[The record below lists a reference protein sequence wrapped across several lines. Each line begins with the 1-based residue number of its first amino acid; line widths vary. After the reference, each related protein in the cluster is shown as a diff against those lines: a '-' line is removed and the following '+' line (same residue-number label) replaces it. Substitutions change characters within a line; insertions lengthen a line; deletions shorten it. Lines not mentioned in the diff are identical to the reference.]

1 MNKKIG
7 RIFIFIIISI
17 IIELLIFN
25 YGAIRSFINGSE
37 RQIEYQLESSYK
49 NNKNNYILTINNL
62 DEILT
67 SVNINYKNDYKEI
80 IKYETYFI
88 SEDDTNYK
96 KIKDKYM
103 LANKNN
109 TYIQLDTHT
118 NAKEVKIFF
127 QSEKQLEIDSVIIN
141 HSNLNF
147 SIVRILIV
155 FAIVNLIYYIKT
167 KKIYKIEYNK
177 NSKQQ
182 FLVIFGILLFTI
194 IFITIY
200 YMKEID
206 VSQYNMLQEDIL
218 DQEQIMQT
226 EALLNGSISLLVKP
240 PQELIDLQDPYNH
253 GLREENNIEYMYDT
267 AYYNGNYYSYFGIAP
282 IITLIMP
289 IKIIFDMYLPLKIY
303 TLLFIL
309 IAIFLIFLVYK
320 KIVEKYIKK
329 ISLFNFIL
337 GFITIV
343 FGSSLLLLLRG
354 EKYDIVCASGIT
366 FFLLAIFL
374 LLDLNEESRYR
385 KLKLFFA
392 GLSTGLIVLS
402 KPSYILYYLIL
413 SYLIIMY
420 LKNIKLDRKT
430 KIYDMLIYFIPLS
443 LLAIFQMTYNYLR
456 FDSIFEFGA
465 KYQLTSYNMI
475 YAMTPTLGKIIE
487 GIGKYIF
494 TLPIINI
501 FDFPFVVPNFNS
513 TNTALNELCYQNKIV
528 GLAAI
533 PIVWVILL
541 IGELKNNIKTKEDKE
556 LKNLINI
563 SLITVLL
570 FIILN
575 TVSAGICDAY
585 SVEFK
590 IIAVLVCTII
600 WLKILEN
607 KENKNI
613 LNKIFLIVCI
623 ATLLLFIPLSLTTES
638 NLLLDMK
645 NETTVYLKNF
655 FEFWT

>member
-226 EALLNGSISLLVKP
+226 EALLNGSTSLLVKP
-240 PQELIDLQDPYNH
+240 SQELIDLQDPYNH

-289 IKIIFDMYLPLKIY
+289 IKIIFNMYLPLKIY

-533 PIVWVILL
+533 PIVWIILL
-541 IGELKNNIKTKEDKE
+541 IGELKNNIKTKEDRE

-585 SVEFK
+585 SIEFK

-607 KENKNI
+607 KENENI

-638 NLLLDMK
+638 NLLLDMN
-645 NETTVYLKNF
+645 NETTVHLKNF

>member
-17 IIELLIFN
+17 IIELFIFN

-37 RQIEYQLESSYK
+37 RYVEYQLESNYE

-62 DEILT
+62 NEILT
-67 SVNINYKNDYKEI
+67 SININYKNDYKEI

-141 HSNLNF
+141 HANLNF
-147 SIVRILIV
+147 SIIRLLIV
-155 FAIVNLIYYIKT
+155 FVIINLIYYIKT

-177 NSKQQ
+177 NSKEQ
-182 FLVIFGILLFTI
+182 FLMIFSILLFTI
-194 IFITIY
+194 VFITIY
-200 YMKEID
+200 YIKEID

-218 DQEQIMQT
+218 AQEQIMQT
-226 EALLNGSISLLVKP
+226 EALLNGSTSLLVKP
-240 PQELIDLQDPYNH
+240 PQELIDLQDPYNP
-253 GLREENNIEYMYDT
+253 GLREENNVEYMYDT
-267 AYYNGNYYSYFGIAP
+267 AYYDGNYYSYFGIAP

-289 IKIIFDMYLPLKIY
+289 IKIIFNMYLPLKIY

-320 KIVEKYIKK
+320 KIIEKYIKK

-366 FFLLAIFL
+366 FFLLAMFL
-374 LLDLNEESRYR
+374 LLDLNEESKYR

-413 SYLIIMY
+413 LYLIIMY

-430 KIYDMLIYFIPLS
+430 KICDMLIYFIPLS
-443 LLAIFQMTYNYLR
+443 LLAIFQMAYNYLR
-456 FDSIFEFGA
+456 FDNIFEFGA

-585 SVEFK
+585 SIEFK

-607 KENKNI
+607 KENDNI

-638 NLLLDMK
+638 NLLLDMN
-645 NETTVYLKNF
+645 NETTVHLKNF
-655 FEFWT
+655 FEFWG

>member
-37 RQIEYQLESSYK
+37 RHIEYQLESSYK

-226 EALLNGSISLLVKP
+226 EALLNGSTSLLVKP

-253 GLREENNIEYMYDT
+253 GLREENNIEYMCDT

-289 IKIIFDMYLPLKIY
+289 IKIIFNMYLPLKIY

>member
-37 RQIEYQLESSYK
+37 RYVEYQLESNYE

-62 DEILT
+62 NEILT
-67 SVNINYKNDYKEI
+67 SININYKNDYKEI

-141 HSNLNF
+141 HANLNF
-147 SIVRILIV
+147 SIIRLLIV
-155 FAIVNLIYYIKT
+155 FVIINLIYYIKT

-177 NSKQQ
+177 NSKEQ
-182 FLVIFGILLFTI
+182 FLMIFGILLFTI
-194 IFITIY
+194 VFITIY
-200 YMKEID
+200 YIKEINI
-206 VSQYNMLQEDIL
+206 SQDSMIQKNIL
-218 DQEQIMQT
+218 YQEQIMQT
-226 EALLNGSISLLVKP
+226 EALLNGSTSLLVKP
-240 PQELIDLQDPYNH
+240 SQELIDLQDQYNP
-253 GLREENNIEYMYDT
+253 GLREENNVEYMYDT
-267 AYYNGNYYSYFGIAP
+267 AYYDGNYYSYFGIAP

-289 IKIIFDMYLPLKIY
+289 IKIIFNMYLPLKIY

-320 KIVEKYIKK
+320 KIIEKYINK

-366 FFLLAIFL
+366 FFLLAMFL
-374 LLDLNEESRYR
+374 LLDLNEESKYR

-413 SYLIIMY
+413 LYLIIMY

-494 TLPIINI
+494 TLPIINV

-585 SVEFK
+585 SIEFK
-590 IIAVLVCTII
+590 IIAVIVCTII

-607 KENKNI
+607 KENDNI

>member
-226 EALLNGSISLLVKP
+226 EALLNGSTSLLVKP
-240 PQELIDLQDPYNH
+240 SQELIDLQDPYNH

-289 IKIIFDMYLPLKIY
+289 IKIIFNMYLPLKIY

-533 PIVWVILL
+533 PIVWIILL
-541 IGELKNNIKTKEDKE
+541 IGELKNNIKTKEDRE

-638 NLLLDMK
+638 NLLLDMN
-645 NETTVYLKNF
+645 NETTVHLKNF

>member
-37 RQIEYQLESSYK
+37 RHIEYQLELSYK

-289 IKIIFDMYLPLKIY
+289 IKIIFNMYLPLKIY

-487 GIGKYIF
+487 GVGKYIF
-494 TLPIINI
+494 TLPIINV

-585 SVEFK
+585 SIEFK

-607 KENKNI
+607 KENENI

-638 NLLLDMK
+638 NLLLDMN